1 MERFGWFNMAI
12 TSFTKNFSVPK
23 EKSEKFVD
31 DMTKDDQSIS
41 LKNFTSKRESL
52 SDYQKELTN
61 VFGR

>member
-1 MERFGWFNMAI
+1 MAT

-31 DMTKDDQSIS
+31 DMTKDDQSIL

-52 SDYQKELTN
+52 SDYQKELKN